1 MPQVW
6 PFVVVC
12 SVLSVACGTAAA
24 VSMLSF
30 NHSATNMVVLGY
42 IIVSGLAALL
52 VVLSGAIALYTCL
65 EDHVRRTRS
74 ADATN

>member
-1 MPQVW
+1 
-6 PFVVVC
+6 
-12 SVLSVACGTAAA
+12 
-24 VSMLSF
+24 MLSF